1 VSESLELDKKVS
13 VRPKSSNGRGSTY
26 QIPSKSKKRVYRAAI
41 HDINGKRRTK
51 NFNKRS
57 DAEDWLAQQRQS
69 RTHGLNTYATNP
81 KMTVEEYLIGW
92 VECHRNVIK
101 HSTYKSYKSIIKNKI
116 IPGIGKQIASTLTN
130 KAIEAFYG
138 ELVANKIGGG
148 TLNLVHRTQ
157 TVARKVLSRNSI
169 IIPRSKLLYWLQAAS
184 D

>member
-92 VECHRNVIK
+92 VECHRNVI
-101 HSTYKSYKSIIKNKI
+101 
-116 IPGIGKQIASTLTN
+116 A
-130 KAIEAFYG
+130 
-138 ELVANKIGGG
+138 
-148 TLNLVHRTQ
+148 LNL
-157 TVARKVLSRNSI
+157 
-169 IIPRSKLLYWLQAAS
+169 
-184 D
+184 